1 MITLR
6 TICAVTT
13 ALTAMVAVGM
23 LSGCKNTDTSE
34 GLVAVSEVSQEDS
47 RQSFTA
53 KDILAQI
60 DDPLLDG
67 SAYFGDEIF
76 EKNCEKLYG
85 IPVSDIEDGGIIF
98 ASNGGNADE
107 ISMVKFKEND
117 VGERI
122 LKERLD
128 SRATTFETYKPEEM
142 TKIDSAEIFQAGD
155 YWVLVISDNVSEL
168 TEEIKNTTT

>member
-13 ALTAMVAVGM
+13 ALTAIVTVGM
-23 LSGCKNTDTSE
+23 LSGCGNADTAESS
-34 GLVAVSEVSQEDS
+34 VTASEVSQEDS
-47 RQSFTA
+47 AQSFTA

-155 YWVLVISDNVSEL
+155 YWVLVISDNVTEL
-168 TEEIKNTTT
+168 TEKIESTTK